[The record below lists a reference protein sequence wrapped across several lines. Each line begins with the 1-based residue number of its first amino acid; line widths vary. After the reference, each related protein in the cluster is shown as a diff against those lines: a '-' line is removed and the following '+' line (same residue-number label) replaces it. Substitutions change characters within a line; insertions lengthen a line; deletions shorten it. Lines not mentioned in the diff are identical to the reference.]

1 MAADNHEKIDIEFN
15 KVKCVIHLADI
26 HIRLTKRHN
35 EYKEVFDKLYA
46 GIKKSPEETIIV
58 IGGDVF
64 HSKLDLSP
72 EAVQLASEFLKNCAD
87 IRPTILIAGNHDCLL
102 TNAHR
107 LDSLTPIIENLN
119 HSNLFYLK
127 KTGLYGVGNILFNN
141 MSVFDDQSKYINI
154 KNVSKSIKN
163 KYDTTIALFHGP
175 VHNAN
180 TDIGYKINNRSM
192 TADFFD
198 GHDLVMLGDI
208 HRMQDIYIEHNV
220 NADEAQ
226 EIVASNEWSIVGS
239 NDEDGT
245 VQIRK
250 NWPLIRYSGALIQ
263 QNHGEAMLGHG
274 YSIWNI
280 EKRKYSHIEISN
292 DYSYYTIDVEDGV
305 LKTDISNMPPKPK
318 LRVRCKE
325 TVATEV
331 KKIITEIR
339 KTKEIT
345 DIVYVRVDSEDASKK
360 LKNINTANINKISDI
375 EYQNKLIVNFLQE
388 KYPDIEAS
396 TLDTI
401 REVNKS
407 LNEALKKE
415 DNSRNIHWKPKRF
428 EFSNMF
434 SYGENNVLDFTKLND
449 VYGLFAANAS
459 GKSSLFS
466 ALCFCV
472 FDKTDRTFKASQVM
486 NSEKMTFSC
495 KFNFEINGIDYFI
508 ERKGV
513 RDKKGNVKV
522 DVNFYKIE
530 NDKEV
535 ALNAEARRSTNEI
548 IRDYLGTY
556 DDFILTALALQ
567 GNGGSFIDLGQTQR
581 KELLSQFIGL
591 NLFDNL
597 LSVASDR
604 IKEISGAIK
613 TFSKEDNTKK
623 MAEML
628 NEIDLLSTK
637 NEEQKNTLKEY
648 KEKTDDLIAQTS
660 LKNREMVA
668 LDHNPADII
677 ILNKKKINI
686 EENIIELAEKINNLK
701 KERNE
706 GVEKL
711 NEIVSSLK
719 QYADIDFDKKVREH
733 AIAAQEKNKVEK
745 ELEKLKTIIK
755 EKLKKLEHLEQHEYD
770 ENCTYCMNNVF
781 VKDAIFTK
789 ESLVVDKMKIKE
801 LMSAFVD
808 TKTTLSEFEPFLKM
822 KENYDTVKSNGLQL
836 ENVISQKELNISRTT
851 GEIEKQK
858 TNLSEIIKEI
868 NFYEKSKEIIERN
881 KIIQNEID
889 KFSSEL
895 KNISYKNKSEE
906 EQYLKDYSRRTSLSD
921 QIDSIKQRIEE
932 VEYFETE
939 HTAFQYYNQ
948 AIGSTGV
955 PYQIIS
961 SIIPQIESE
970 VNNILSQIVDF
981 SLSIETDGK
990 NVNAYINYEERK
1002 WPLDL
1007 CSGMEKFISSLALR
1021 VALINISNLPRS
1033 NMFVVDEGFSALDA
1047 SNFPMVHSLFD
1058 FMKSRF
1064 DFIIV
1069 ISHLDAMRDMVDK
1082 QLEITKE
1089 NGFSKINNTV

>member
-1 MAADNHEKIDIEFN
+1 MTTDNYEKIRVGFDR
-15 KVKCVIHLADI
+15 VKCAIHVADI
-26 HIRLTKRHN
+26 HIRLTKRHT
-35 EYKEVFDKLYA
+35 EYREALAKLYS
-46 GIKKSPEETIIV
+46 GIRKSPLETVVLIL
-58 IGGDVF
+58 GDTL

-87 IRPTILIAGNHDCLL
+87 IRPTILVAGNHDCLL
-102 TNAHR
+102 TNTQR
-107 LDSLTPIIENLN
+107 LDSLTPIVENLN
-119 HSNLFYLK
+119 HPNLFYLK
-127 KTGLYGVGNILFNN
+127 ETKLYGVGNILFNN
-141 MSVFDDQSKYINI
+141 MSVFDDQTKYIDI
-154 KNVSKSIKN
+154 KNVPKSIKN

-175 VHNAN
+175 VHKAN

-208 HRMQDIYIEHNV
+208 HRMQDIYIEHDV

-245 VQIRK
+245 VQVRK
-250 NWPLIRYSGALIQ
+250 NWPLIRYSGSVLQ

-280 EKRKYSHIEISN
+280 EKRKYSHIEIPN
-292 DYSYYTIDVEDGV
+292 DYAYYTIDVEDGI
-305 LKTDISNMPPKPK
+305 LKTDISNMPAKPK
-318 LRVRCKE
+318 LRVKCKE
-325 TVATEV
+325 TVATEI

-339 KTKEIT
+339 KTREIT
-345 DIVYVRVDSEDASKK
+345 DIVYVRVDSDDASKK
-360 LKNINTANINKISDI
+360 LKNISTANINKISDV
-375 EYQNKLIVNFLQE
+375 EYQNKLITNFLQE

-466 ALCFCV
+466 ALCFCI

-495 KFNFEINGIDYFI
+495 KFNFEINGVDYFV

-530 NDKEV
+530 NDKEI

-628 NEIDLLSTK
+628 NEIDLLATK
-637 NEEQKNTLKEY
+637 NEEQQIILKEY
-648 KEKTDDLIAQTS
+648 KKKTDDLIAQTS
-660 LKNREMVA
+660 LKNREMVT
-668 LDHNPADII
+668 LDHNPTDINV
-677 ILNKKKINI
+677 LHKKKINI
-686 EENIIELAEKINNLK
+686 EENISELAEKINNLK

-706 GVEKL
+706 DIEKL
-711 NEIVSSLK
+711 KEISDSLK
-719 QYADIDFDKKVREH
+719 QYVDIDFDKKIREH
-733 AIAAQEKNKVEK
+733 SSTTSEKNKVEK
-745 ELEKLKTIIK
+745 ELEKLKTIVR

-781 VKDAIFTK
+781 VKDAISTK
-789 ESLVVDKMKIKE
+789 ESLSADKIKIKE
-801 LMSAFVD
+801 LME
-808 TKTTLSEFEPFLKM
+808 TLADIKNKLAEFEPFLAM
-822 KENYDTVKSNGLQL
+822 KEKRDVVKSSGLQL
-836 ENVISQKELNISRTT
+836 ENAIAQKELNISRTT
-851 GEIEKQK
+851 GELEKQK
-858 TNLSEIIKEI
+858 TNLSNVVKEI
-868 NFYEKSKEIIERN
+868 DFYEKSKEIIEKN
-881 KIIQNEID
+881 KIIQSDID
-889 KFSSEL
+889 KLSSEL
-895 KNISYKNKSEE
+895 KNISYKSKNEE
-906 EQYLKDYSRRTSLSD
+906 EQYLKDYSRRSSLSD
-921 QIDSIKQRIEE
+921 QIGFIKQRIEE
-932 VEYFETE
+932 VEYFEAE
-939 HTAFQYYNQ
+939 YDAFQYYNQ

-1058 FMKSRF
+1058 FMKNRF

-1089 NGFSKINNTV
+1089 NGFSKINNAA